1 MDTNDA
7 SMNKEDGYMA
17 RVELITGNEAV
28 AHGVRL
34 SRTEVIATYPITPQ
48 TTIIEELA
56 KFVSK
61 GELNSRF
68 INVESEHSAA
78 SVCQGSALAGVR
90 TFTTTCSLG
99 LAYMYEPLSFFHE
112 YRLPVVMAITNRP
125 LPFGGLAADYSDSM
139 SIRDF
144 GFIQFFV
151 ESNQEAL
158 DTIIQAYKIAEDP
171 RILLPVMV
179 NLDGCFLSFSSEVVS
194 IPDQK
199 EVDQFLPAY
208 SPPEIILDPDHP
220 TAEWYLVELSILREK
235 SIEETMMQARQV
247 IEETGSDFE
256 KIFGRKWGLIDEY
269 RCEDAQVVL
278 VTLGSAAC
286 TAREVVNEFRAQGED
301 VGLLKLRTFRPFPEE
316 EILRIS
322 QNAEVIVVLDRNV
335 SHGSGGGCGIVYS
348 EVRSTLY
355 DLEKRPKVMSFVA
368 GTGGLDISEDMLRD
382 MAKQALQTAKSSQK
396 RIRSRTNWVLPD
408 LEKVPQSQPVIPKKA
423 QEKLIYPGL
432 QTCAGCGGVLLF
444 RTAVEMIGRDHVMI
458 LPFCC
463 VDVGLIS
470 MYGDFSPIK
479 VPAFFPCVFAGT
491 ASVSTGVRAGLD
503 RRGKMDT
510 LVVGFAGD
518 GGTVDIG
525 LQSLSGAA
533 SRGEPILYICYD
545 NEAYMNT
552 GIQRSGSTPYG
563 AVTATTPASQKGKD
577 NPTPLP
583 KDMAR
588 IMAAHDIPY
597 VATASVAFLKDYK
610 SKLLKAAQI
619 VKNRQG
625 MAYIHAHS
633 PCPPGWGFPA
643 SKTIEVARLAIQT
656 GMWRLYEIE
665 NGKYHYTKTSLEP
678 KSLSEYIKAQGRF
691 SHLTDEQISLLEAQ
705 ATNKP

>member
-1 MDTNDA
+1 
-7 SMNKEDGYMA
+7 MA
-17 RVELITGNEAV
+17 KVELITGNEAV

-34 SRTEVIATYPITPQ
+34 ARTEVIATYPITPQ

-56 KFVSK
+56 KFVAK
-61 GELNSRF
+61 GELDSRF

-90 TFTTTCSLG
+90 TFTATCSLG
-99 LAYMYEPLSFFHE
+99 LAYMYEPLTFFHE

-171 RILLPVMV
+171 RVLLPVMV
-179 NLDGCFLSFSSEVVS
+179 NVDGCFLSFSSELVS
-194 IPDQK
+194 IPEQK
-199 EVDQFLPAY
+199 KVDQFLPSY
-208 SPPEIILDPDHP
+208 RPPEIILDPDHP
-220 TAEWYLVELSILREK
+220 TAEWYLVELSIHREN
-235 SIEETMMQARQV
+235 SIEETMRKARQV

-256 KIFGRKWGLIDEY
+256 KIFGRKWGLVEDY

-278 VTLGSAAC
+278 VTLGSVTS
-286 TAREVVNEFRAQGED
+286 TAREVVKEFRASGEAL
-301 VGLLKLRTFRPFPEE
+301 GLLKLRTFRPFPEE
-316 EILRIS
+316 EILRIAAK
-322 QNAEVIVVLDRNV
+322 AEVIVVVDRNV
-335 SHGSGGGCGIVYS
+335 SHGSGGGCGIVYN

-355 DLEKRPKVMSFVA
+355 DFNKRPKVMSFIA

-382 MAKQALQTAKSSQK
+382 MARQALQATQSRPKG
-396 RIRSRTNWVLPD
+396 IGSRTHWVLPD

-423 QEKLIYPGL
+423 QEKLLYPGL
-432 QTCAGCGGVLLF
+432 QTCAGCAGTLLF
-444 RTAVEMIGRDHVMI
+444 RTAVETIGKDHVMI

-533 SRGEPILYICYD
+533 NRGEPILYICYD

-563 AVTATTPASQKGKD
+563 ANTATTPASSKGQG

-583 KDMAR
+583 KDMGR

-597 VATASVAFLKDYK
+597 VATASVALLKDYQR
-610 SKLLKAAQI
+610 KLLKAAQV

-665 NGKYHYTKTSLEP
+665 HGKHHATKTP
-678 KSLSEYIKAQGRF
+678 FAPQPISEYIKAQGRF
-691 SHLTDEQISLLEAQ
+691 SRLTDEQISLLEAQ
-705 ATNKP
+705 VIKEP